1 MRIAISGKGGSGK
14 TTISGTL
21 ARALAQRGA
30 SVLAIDGDPNPTLGL
45 TLGISAAEV
54 DQIPTI
60 PRDILE
66 TIAAPDGTAVR
77 RLRLPIP
84 KLIDAFGTRAPDG
97 VSLLIAG
104 RVDHA
109 ARG

>member
-14 TTISGTL
+14 TTLAGTL
-21 ARALAQRGA
+21 ARALAQEGA
-30 SVLAIDGDPNPTLGL
+30 SVLAIDGDPNPTLGY
-45 TLGISAAEV
+45 TLGIAAGDV
-54 DQIPTI
+54 DAIPTI

-84 KLIDAFGTRAPDG
+84 TLIDTYGKLAPDG
-97 VSLLIAG
+97 VNLLIAG

>member
-14 TTISGTL
+14 TTVAGTL

-30 SVLAIDGDPNPTLGL
+30 AVLAIDGDPNPTLGY
-45 TLGISAAEV
+45 TLGIAAGDV
-54 DQIPTI
+54 DAIPTI

-84 KLIDAFGTRAPDG
+84 TLIDTYGKQAPDG
-97 VSLLIAG
+97 VNLLIAG

>member
-1 MRIAISGKGGSGK
+1 M
-14 TTISGTL
+14 
-21 ARALAQRGA
+21 
-30 SVLAIDGDPNPTLGL
+30 LAIDGDPNPTLGY
-45 TLGISAAEV
+45 TLGIAAGDV
-54 DQIPTI
+54 DAIPTI

-66 TIAAPDGTAVR
+66 TVAAPDGTAVR

-84 KLIDAFGTRAPDG
+84 TLIETYGKAAPDG
-97 VSLLIAG
+97 VNLLIAG

>member
-1 MRIAISGKGGSGK
+1 MRMAISGKGGSGK
-14 TTISGTL
+14 TTLAGTL
-21 ARALAQRGA
+21 ARALAQQGA
-30 SVLAIDGDPNPTLGL
+30 SVLAIDGDPNPTLGY
-45 TLGISAAEV
+45 TLGIAAGDV
-54 DQIPTI
+54 DAIPTI

-84 KLIDAFGTRAPDG
+84 TLIETYGKQAPDG
-97 VSLLIAG
+97 VNLLIAG

>member
-14 TTISGTL
+14 TTLAGTL
-21 ARALAQRGA
+21 ARALAQQGA
-30 SVLAIDGDPNPTLGL
+30 SVLAIDGDPNPTLGY
-45 TLGISAAEV
+45 TLGIAAGDV
-54 DQIPTI
+54 DAIPTI

-84 KLIDAFGTRAPDG
+84 TLIETYGKQAPDG
-97 VSLLIAG
+97 VNLLIAG

>member
-21 ARALAQRGA
+21 ARAMAQKGV
-30 SVLAIDGDPNPTLGL
+30 SVLAIDGDPNPTLGY
-45 TLGISAAEV
+45 TLGIDAKEV
-54 DQIPTI
+54 DNIPTI
-60 PRDILE
+60 PRDLLE
-66 TIAAPDGTAVR
+66 TVAAPDGTAVR

-84 KLIDAFGTRAPDG
+84 KLIDAFGTTAPDG
-97 VSLLIAG
+97 VNLLIAG

>member
-14 TTISGTL
+14 TTLAGTL
-21 ARALAQRGA
+21 ARALAQEGA
-30 SVLAIDGDPNPTLGL
+30 SVLAIDGDPNPTLGY
-45 TLGISAAEV
+45 TLGIAAGDV
-54 DQIPTI
+54 DAIPTI

-84 KLIDAFGTRAPDG
+84 TLIENYGKQAPDG
-97 VSLLIAG
+97 VNLLIAG